1 MDRLVDYFAVVGY
14 DFDCEETKVHALRGK
29 VITRIPEYEWED
41 MPFTQGI
48 ELFCQPAGWYLTH
61 ERQAPTFFVS
71 VLTDAEGMRHYCAV
85 HSFTEPIVSKE
96 QENQNTNLTRRKSLS
111 PVSAGAKKD
120 ENEGDTG
127 GDGTP
132 GDEYVDE
139 AMCRVDTGEGNDNDL
154 DARNNKT
161 KPTFAPKCLVILSR
175 INDFRVLKNCLG
187 LIYTVYIEG
196 LTISME
202 NIIAKLLVVKVPP
215 PGSSMLRFSIGA
227 ADKQALQT
235 PQSDHLPVTRAS
247 VAMLLR
253 QLGILNVLN
262 ILCAALVDQK
272 LLFYSCSYSRLSE
285 ACNALTALMYPFVYS
300 YPYVPIL
307 PKHIVEY
314 TSSPTPFLIGVH
326 SSLKNEL
333 HDLLDVITVDLD
345 GGVISIPECVN
356 IPMIPEP
363 YYTNVVEALTKVL
376 CPDLVV
382 ADYAYPPEQV
392 KSSEP
397 ERLDKEIRAI
407 FLRLFSQLL
416 MGYRS
421 CLQVCRVHPK
431 PIIRFL
437 KENFLL
443 MRGFSVHNTP
453 SANEF
458 VPKLLESQA
467 FSLFVQT
474 NGPPYRKLHKFDE
487 LVADVPNR
495 IQSDMNNVYHA
506 MRHIKILASD
516 LYINENPNHLSITE
530 KIPKP
535 SSGSHERLNQK
546 RFPKLSATAVQTFME
561 ENRVR
566 VESARGPKRIAQSS
580 RKVPEGS
587 RPISFAHRSGTTSS
601 RRLEV
606 LKNCMSF
613 IFESKTLEIKKI
625 FQAVLRALKSRS
637 ARNAL
642 THELTAYSKTHPQ
655 LDNQQFDYIARLIN
669 NALQDSSGQLDENTL
684 AADLLPV
691 VTAFYRKLCPTVM
704 QFMYT
709 VVQDHPVWTSH
720 AFWESA
726 FFDDIQDAIGNLYA
740 VNTKKERTTRRLS
753 PTGSQKNLETS
764 NSNEVFGRRDNQM
777 CMSIAAIQLKKW
789 ESKSAE
795 DKSEESSSEEGVVFS
810 QAMHNAQRMVFMLVP
825 LDSTRANRTKFLRL
839 THGEE
844 SSSNS
849 YFTNSIAGSMTG
861 SCDEESGFDES
872 DGSSDIASTVSKFV
886 TRFVDHVCT
895 EANISNEH
903 TKMLTNK
910 IPTLV
915 HMQVESLQDVC
926 KESKRLPPIKKAK
939 LLQPNL
945 LLGET
950 HAIDKPLRAYLAA
963 DGRATAVGGE
973 IGGPTLL
980 PAEGALFVT
989 TYRVIFIGVPCDA
1002 LAAEQVVI
1010 RSFPVASLF
1019 KMKPFNV
1026 SEFPHVANIDQNL
1039 QHGIQ
1044 LRSSTFQ
1051 FLLLSFDE
1059 EVSAEQQ
1066 HQLQNEL
1073 QTLRYPLTIDG
1084 AFAMSAARNS
1094 RLHFNKASNAVMR
1107 KKAGSTSSV
1116 SSTMSSSNR
1125 ISGTKT
1131 LFKQAKRKAGLNK
1144 TNRFSR
1150 LVMTDSKTKT
1160 LYYPASNGGG
1170 QQGSNATLGRLPP
1183 IDEAMTKTLSDKD
1196 TMNRLIQRSCEGDY
1210 QRLGL
1215 LNRDGNR
1222 YRLSRVN
1229 RMFSVCRSYP
1239 ACSVVPMNMSDDQIK
1254 SLAHCH
1260 HQSRFPSIVWLHP
1273 TTKAVLMRSSGIRTR
1288 TASSLFKH
1296 GQSAPMSVSD
1306 EGTAGSGT
1314 EEEKFLMKIAS
1325 YSTPMSRPSS
1335 ELFRPDSLNSLSSTG
1350 TDDETHLR
1358 TPQSTA
1364 RGHGG
1369 ALTSSLRK
1377 PRKWGTLTRSNGKP
1391 VGERTS
1397 PSPMLNSR
1405 SPSPLATNGGSNGTI
1420 AQSAMYHAMS
1430 KQAKVYV
1437 FGEKAQ
1443 LKNLKHEQQ
1452 GKVMFVPLDIT
1463 EPKQIRIS
1471 FKSMIKSCLPPE
1483 PPPSTNLS
1491 TQPQQ
1496 VQDTGFRKDVEDSG
1510 WLVQVSQLLEVAGAV
1525 VDVIDIH
1532 GGSVMIAVEDGCDT
1546 VPQISSLAQVMLDPH
1561 YRTIEGFQTL
1571 IQKEWL
1577 SFGHRFSHR
1586 NRFNDVQSSGFT
1598 PVFLQFLDAVYQLI
1612 NQFPISFE
1620 FNTTYL
1626 ELIAYHSMSNRFTT
1640 FLLDSDYERLEAG
1653 ILFEKKVNSRSPG
1666 KNSLAS
1672 SSSTSPPVS
1681 PSYNTLRPYKS
1692 LWEYIDAAHSKS
1704 HLFLNTFYSPQ
1715 HLSSQVLRPIHSMC
1729 RLKLWPYYI
1738 REALGEG
1745 PPFDGSLGELTSGTS
1760 HNEQEATETSEVW
1773 GGVTGRRVVNGC
1785 YDNIADAQPDT
1796 IKMLLSQID
1805 RLQTELG
1812 VPVDSWNSTWKAI
1825 NTSTPKRKNVPE
1837 YTKQARSE
1845 VRALH
1850 KLTTVNVIHKAMDF
1864 LHTQQ
1869 LLPQRMR
1876 SMSVA
1881 ITSFTASSP
1890 YIRRSAIRE
1899 ESVSSENWAN
1909 PPEILI
1915 NSVNDTMDTASLYD
1929 QFQTS
1934 SKPEVRTYE
1943 GSLWKQGAYMK
1954 GWKPRFFVLDTTK
1967 HELRQY
1973 ENKGDN
1979 ICKSIID
1986 LKELESVQLMEQP
1999 LSGGP
2004 KGASGKALFEVKL
2017 SKRQYHFI
2025 AENEQAAR
2033 DWVDN
2038 LQSAL

>member
-96 QENQNTNLTRRKSLS
+96 QENQNSNLTRRK
-111 PVSAGAKKD
+111 
-120 ENEGDTG
+120 N
-127 GDGTP
+127 
-132 GDEYVDE
+132 
-139 AMCRVDTGEGNDNDL
+139 TGEGNDNDL

-161 KPTFAPKCLVILSR
+161 KPTYAPKCLVILSR

-187 LIYTVYIEG
+187 LIYTVYIEE

-382 ADYAYPPEQV
+382 ADYAYPPEQTSL
-392 KSSEP
+392 KGQELLSH
-397 ERLDKEIRAI
+397 
-407 FLRLFSQLL
+407 FLLSLFSRKRQHSSYLL
-416 MGYRS
+416 NVVLSRILS
-421 CLQVCRVHPK
+421 HWHKL
-431 PIIRFL
+431 
-437 KENFLL
+437 
-443 MRGFSVHNTP
+443 RGFSVHNTP

-566 VESARGPKRIAQSS
+566 AESARGPKRIAQSS

-606 LKNCMSF
+606 LKNCMTF

-740 VNTKKERTTRRLS
+740 RLS

-849 YFTNSIAGSMTG
+849 YFTNRSSIAGSMTG

-872 DGSSDIASTVSKFV
+872 DGSGDIASTVSKFV

-1094 RLHFNKASNAVMR
+1094 RLQFNKASNALMR

-1116 SSTMSSSNR
+1116 SSTMSSSN
-1125 ISGTKT
+1125 
-1131 LFKQAKRKAGLNK
+1131 
-1144 TNRFSR
+1144 
-1150 LVMTDSKTKT
+1150 KTKT
-1160 LYYPASNGGG
+1160 LYYPASNGSG
-1170 QQGSNATLGRLPP
+1170 QQGSNATLGSYALSEWVRMPP

-1215 LNRDGNR
+1215 LNTDGNR

-1350 TDDETHLR
+1350 TDDES
-1358 TPQSTA
+1358 ST
-1364 RGHGG
+1364 RGHGS
-1369 ALTSSLRK
+1369 ALTSS
-1377 PRKWGTLTRSNGKP
+1377 
-1391 VGERTS
+1391 
-1397 PSPMLNSR
+1397 LNSR

-1463 EPKQIRIS
+1463 EPKQIRLS

-1483 PPPSTNLS
+1483 PPPSTNPS

-1532 GGSVMIAVEDGCDT
+1532 GGSVMIAVEDGCDA

-1653 ILFEKKVNSRSPG
+1653 ILFEKKVTGRSPG
-1666 KNSLAS
+1666 
-1672 SSSTSPPVS
+1672 
-1681 PSYNTLRPYKS
+1681 PYKS
-1692 LWEYIDAAHSKS
+1692 LWDYIDAAHRKS

-1745 PPFDGSLGELTSGTS
+1745 PPFDGSLGELTSGTILPIPP
-1760 HNEQEATETSEVW
+1760 QTSEVW

-1812 VPVDSWNSTWKAI
+1812 VPVDSWNSTWK
-1825 NTSTPKRKNVPE
+1825 KNVPE
-1837 YTKQARSE
+1837 HTKQARSE

-1850 KLTTVNVIHKAMDF
+1850 KLTTVNVIHKISVILF
-1864 LHTQQ
+1864 LQYFPIFTINN
-1869 LLPQRMR
+1869 LLVSDKQPGYGLPTFPTT
-1876 SMSVA
+1876 VA
-1881 ITSFTASSP
+1881 STNA
-1890 YIRRSAIRE
+1890 
-1899 ESVSSENWAN
+1899 
-1909 PPEILI
+1909 
-1915 NSVNDTMDTASLYD
+1915 NDTMDTTSLYD

-1943 GSLWKQGAYMK
+1943 GSLWKQGAYMR

-1973 ENKGDN
+1973 ENRGDN
-1979 ICKSIID
+1979 ICKGIID
-1986 LKELESVQLMEQP
+1986 LKELESVQLMDQP
-1999 LSGGP
+1999 LSGAP

-2025 AENEQAAR
+2025 AENEQAAK